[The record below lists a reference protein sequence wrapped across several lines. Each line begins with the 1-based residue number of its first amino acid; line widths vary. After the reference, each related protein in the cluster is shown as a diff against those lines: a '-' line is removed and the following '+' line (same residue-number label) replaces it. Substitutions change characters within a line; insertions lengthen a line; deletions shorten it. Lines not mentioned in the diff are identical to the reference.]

1 MFCMKIVKASYGR
14 QKHIN
19 DYLSYKMR
27 SYILDSIQGEYNMAF
42 AKATEDKKDGA
53 WDIVG
58 WINATSKNSYTVK
71 DKDNQLLGFVSKQK
85 LDDLVAGK
93 VKGVAISVP
102 KKTE

>member
-1 MFCMKIVKASYGR
+1 MKVVTASVGK

-19 DYLSYKMR
+19 DYLHYKMR
-27 SYILDSIQGEYNMAF
+27 SYILDSIQGESNMAF
-42 AKATEDKKDGA
+42 AKAEDKKDGA

-71 DKDNQLLGFVSKQK
+71 DKNNELLGFVSKQK